1 MNKIKGITDNDY
13 QLLKEKYDN
22 LEPIIEKLNNNY
34 PVQYLIGNVSF
45 YGYNINVDERV
56 LIPRF
61 ETEYL
66 VEKTINLMKKKN
78 ILNSKVLEVGTGSGC
93 ISIAL
98 KKEIP
103 TLNITAID
111 ISNDSLNVA
120 KNNALENNVDIK
132 FLNEDLFNYKPQEKY
147 DILISNPPYIGYGE
161 IIDPKTKYEPQNAL
175 YAEDSGMKYYKYMID
190 NYESFLNDKFIMA
203 FEIGY
208 LQGESLLEYTKEKL
222 PKSIA
227 YIEKDLSGKDRY
239 LFIINE

>member
-66 VEKTINLMKKKN
+66 VEKTIDLIKKKN
-78 ILNSKVLEVGTGSGC
+78 LVNNKVLEVGTGSGC

-103 TLNITAID
+103 TLKITAID
-111 ISNDSLNVA
+111 MSKDALDLA
-120 KNNALENNVDIK
+120 KSNALENQVDIK
-132 FLNEDLFNYKPQEKY
+132 FLNEDLFNYQPKEKV
-147 DILISNPPYIGYGE
+147 DILISNPPYIGYE
-161 IIDPKTKYEPQNAL
+161 EVIDPKTKYEPCEAL
-175 YAEDSGMKYYKYMID
+175 YADDSGMKYYKYMID
-190 NYESFLNDKFIMA
+190 NYERFLNDKFIMA

-227 YIEKDLSGKDRY
+227 YIEKDLGGKDRY
-239 LFIINE
+239 LFIISE

>member
-1 MNKIKGITDNDY
+1 MNKIPGITDNDY
-13 QLLKEKYDN
+13 QLLIEKYDN

-66 VEKTINLMKKKN
+66 VEKTIDLIKKKKMST
-78 ILNSKVLEVGTGSGC
+78 SKLLEVGTGSGC

-98 KKEIP
+98 KKEISS
-103 TLNITAID
+103 LDITSID
-111 ISNDSLNVA
+111 ISNSALEVA
-120 KNNALENNVDIK
+120 KSNALENDVQINLQNADIFKYKSDNK
-132 FLNEDLFNYKPQEKY
+132 F
-147 DILISNPPYIGYGE
+147 DILVSNPPYISDDE
-161 IIDPKTKYEPQNAL
+161 VIDPKTKYEPCGAL
-175 YAEDSGMKYYKYMID
+175 YADDSGMKYYKYMID
-190 NYESFLNDKFIMA
+190 NYEYFLNDKFIMA

-208 LQGESLLEYTKEKL
+208 LQGKPLLEYINASIPE
-222 PKSIA
+222 SIA
-227 YIEKDLSGKDRY
+227 YVEKDLSGKDRY

>member
-66 VEKTINLMKKKN
+66 VEKTIDLIKKKN
-78 ILNSKVLEVGTGSGC
+78 LVNNKVLEVGTGSGC

-103 TLNITAID
+103 SLNITAID
-111 ISNDSLNVA
+111 ISNDALDLAES
-120 KNNALENNVDIK
+120 NALENQVDINFK
-132 FLNEDLFNYKPQEKY
+132 EADIFKYTSEEKA
-147 DILISNPPYIGYGE
+147 DILISNPPYISYDE
-161 IIDPKTKYEPQNAL
+161 VIDPKTKYEPYESL
-175 YAEDSGMKYYKYMID
+175 YADDSGMKYYKYMID
-190 NYESFLNDKFIMA
+190 NYDHFLNR
-203 FEIGY
+203 
-208 LQGESLLEYTKEKL
+208 
-222 PKSIA
+222 
-227 YIEKDLSGKDRY
+227 LSTR
-239 LFIINE
+239 

>member
-22 LEPIIEKLNNNY
+22 LEPIIEKLNNDY

-66 VEKTINLMKKKN
+66 VEKTINLIKKNN

-111 ISNDSLNVA
+111 ISKDALDLA
-120 KNNALENNVDIK
+120 ETNALENQVDINFK
-132 FLNEDLFNYKPQEKY
+132 EADIFKYNSEEKA
-147 DILISNPPYIGYGE
+147 DILISNPPYIGYE
-161 IIDPKTKYEPQNAL
+161 EVIDPKTKYEPQNAL
-175 YAEDSGMKYYKYMID
+175 YADDYGMKYYKYMID
-190 NYESFLNDKFIMA
+190 NYKSFMNDKFIMA

-208 LQGESLLEYTKEKL
+208 LQGDRLLDYVRGVL
-222 PKSIA
+222 PNSIS
-227 YIEKDLSGKDRY
+227 YVEKDLSGKDRY

>member
-1 MNKIKGITDNDY
+1 MNKIPGITDNDY
-13 QLLKEKYDN
+13 QLLIEKYDN

-66 VEKTINLMKKKN
+66 VEKTIDLIEKKKMST
-78 ILNSKVLEVGTGSGC
+78 SKLLEVGTGSGC

-103 TLNITAID
+103 SLDITSID
-111 ISNDSLNVA
+111 ISKSALEVA
-120 KNNALENNVDIK
+120 KLNALENDVQINLQNADIFKYKSDNK
-132 FLNEDLFNYKPQEKY
+132 F
-147 DILISNPPYIGYGE
+147 DILVSNPPYIGDEE

-175 YAEDSGMKYYKYMID
+175 YADDSGMKYYKYMID
-190 NYESFLNDKFIMA
+190 NYKYFLNDKFIMA

-208 LQGESLLEYTKEKL
+208 LQGNSLLEYIKASIPE
-222 PKSIA
+222 SIA
-227 YIEKDLSGKDRY
+227 YVEKDLSGKDRY

>member
-66 VEKTINLMKKKN
+66 VEKTIDLIKKKN
-78 ILNSKVLEVGTGSGC
+78 LVNNKVLEVGTGSGC

-103 TLNITAID
+103 SLNITAID
-111 ISNDSLNVA
+111 ISNDALDLAES
-120 KNNALENNVDIK
+120 NALENQVDINFK
-132 FLNEDLFNYKPQEKY
+132 EADIFKYTSEEKA
-147 DILISNPPYIGYGE
+147 DILISNPPYISYDE
-161 IIDPKTKYEPQNAL
+161 VIDPKTKYEPYESL
-175 YAEDSGMKYYKYMID
+175 YADDSGMKYYKYMID
-190 NYESFLNDKFIMA
+190 NYDHF
-203 FEIGY
+203 
-208 LQGESLLEYTKEKL
+208 
-222 PKSIA
+222 
-227 YIEKDLSGKDRY
+227 
-239 LFIINE
+239 